1 MNAKKIA
8 LATLF
13 AALSFGALSAQA
25 QDSVPA
31 IREDAAWAH
40 NNMACSKVS
49 RIDSLPQ

>member
-31 IREDAAWAH
+31 IREDVAWGDTTIWP
-40 NNMACSKVS
+40 VPTS
-49 RIDSLPQ
+49 RE